1 MNYILSTKRTHILK
15 CWIVDYYLTSII
27 KTNLFEWQC
36 FDKWHQLESNGKL
49 NEYIKIYSNNYCLN
63 NYYANTLSLS
73 SSCILC
79 CVNKKILFI
88 FKCALSASDD
98 IEAVEQMNVKKIDK
112 LKKKKK
118 GKEKVKID
126 GKPPRNDP

>member
-1 MNYILSTKRTHILK
+1 M
-15 CWIVDYYLTSII
+15 
-27 KTNLFEWQC
+27 
-36 FDKWHQLESNGKL
+36 
-49 NEYIKIYSNNYCLN
+49 
-63 NYYANTLSLS
+63 
-73 SSCILC
+73 C